1 MNSTAIVTGAAG
13 VLGGAVAK
21 FLKEKGWTVIVT
33 DRAPIRDGD
42 HYAMSLPGVNLDI
55 AEAVSAAC
63 TAVAER
69 FGKIDGLANVAGG
82 FTWETVE
89 GGSIAT
95 WDRLYAMNVR
105 STFLSCQSFL
115 PLLSEGGSIVNVSAA
130 GSIKAAMGMGAYAAS
145 KAGVSRLTE
154 ALAEEVKD
162 RGIRV
167 NAVMPSIIDT
177 SVNRADMPEADFGRW
192 VTPEALADVVEFLL
206 SRRANAVTGAL
217 LPVTGRV

>member
-21 FLKEKGWTVIVT
+21 FLKEKGWTIIVT
-33 DRAPIRDGD
+33 DRVAIRDGD
-42 HYAMSLPGVNLDI
+42 HYAMSLPGVDLDV
-55 AEAVSAAC
+55 ADAVSAAC
-63 TAVAER
+63 ATIAER

-82 FTWETVE
+82 FTWETIE
-89 GGSIAT
+89 GGSIDT

-115 PLLSEGGSIVNVSAA
+115 PLLGEGGSIVNVSAA
-130 GSIKAAMGMGAYAAS
+130 GSVKAAMGMGAYAAS

-162 RGIRV
+162 KGIRV

-177 SVNRADMPEADFGRW
+177 AINRADMPDADASRW

-206 SRRANAVTGAL
+206 SARAGAVTGAL
-217 LPVTGRV
+217 LPVMGRV